1 MNEPDPS
8 AGARRIGLLRF
19 AIISD
24 LLVSPPPRGEL
35 RAALRALADRTWT
48 LPCGTPT
55 TFAFS
60 TIEGWYYTAKD
71 ATDPVAVLTS
81 KARSDRGSRRAID
94 DILLAEL
101 ERQYV
106 LHPSWTAKLHAKNLA
121 ATVRERYA
129 NTHSPPPSY
138 ATVRRTMNAQGW
150 RRQRRPRTEGHAA
163 SLERKSRREKR
174 SFEMS
179 HAHAMWHFD
188 FHDGSRRV
196 LDKDGRWHTPQLLA
210 FLDDRTRV
218 ICHIQ
223 WYLAEDVERLVHG
236 LTQAILKRGLPRA
249 VHHDNGSA
257 MKAAE
262 FQQGLQDLGIE
273 SKPTLAYSP
282 EQNGK
287 VETLWAAVESQLM
300 AMLERVEP
308 LQLDTLN
315 RATQAWAEGEYH
327 REIHETLR
335 ATPLDRLEASDNAS
349 RPSPTIKELR
359 RAFTQEVSR
368 TQRRSDGTISIL
380 GTRFEVPSRLRTL
393 RKVTVRFRRWE
404 LSEAWLI
411 DPRTRDILARI
422 TPLDLEA
429 NADGRRG
436 VLDEPDPHPAGPDVD
451 ANDDPMPARMREL
464 MRTYAADGLPPGFL
478 PLDDTKETP

>member
-1 MNEPDPS
+1 MTDTAHI
-8 AGARRIGLLRF
+8 AGARRLGLLRF

-24 LLVSPPPRGEL
+24 LLMSPPPRGQL
-35 RAALRALADRTWT
+35 RAALQALAERTWT

-55 TFAFS
+55 TFGFS
-60 TIEGWYYTAKD
+60 TIEGWYYD
-71 ATDPVAVLTS
+71 AREASDPVAALTS
-81 KARSDRGSRRAID
+81 KARSDRGTRRVID
-94 DILLAEL
+94 DTLLAEL

-121 ATVRERYA
+121 ATVREKYA
-129 NTHSPPPSY
+129 QTHSPPPSY
-138 ATVRRTMNAQGW
+138 ATVRRAMNAQGW
-150 RRQRRPRTEGHAA
+150 RRQRRPRTEGHAE
-163 SLERKSRREKR
+163 SIRQKSARETR
-174 SFEMS
+174 SFEMT
-179 HAHAMWHFD
+179 HAHALWHFD

-196 LDKDGRWHTPQLLA
+196 LGKDGTWHTPQLLA
-210 FLDDRTRV
+210 FLDDRTRI

-262 FQQGLQDLGIE
+262 FRQGLEDLGVT
-273 SKPTLAYSP
+273 SKPTLGYSP

-300 AMLERVEP
+300 AMLERVDP
-308 LQLDTLN
+308 LDLDTLN

-327 REIHETLR
+327 REVHDSLR
-335 ATPLDRLEASDNAS
+335 VSPLERFEASDDAS
-349 RPSPTIKELR
+349 RPSPSLEELR
-359 RAFTQEVSR
+359 RAFTQQEPR

-380 GTRFEVPSRLRTL
+380 GTRFEIPSRLRTL
-393 RKVTVRFRRWE
+393 RKVSVRFRRWD
-404 LSEAWLI
+404 LSEAWI
-411 DPRTRDILARI
+411 VDPRTRDVLARI
-422 TPLDLEA
+422 VPLDLEA
-429 NADGRRG
+429 NADGRRAS
-436 VLDEPDPHPAGPDVD
+436 LEEPDTSPAGPDVD
-451 ANDDPMPARMREL
+451 DDPMPARLREL
-464 MRTYAADGLPPGFL
+464 LRDYAADGLPPGFL